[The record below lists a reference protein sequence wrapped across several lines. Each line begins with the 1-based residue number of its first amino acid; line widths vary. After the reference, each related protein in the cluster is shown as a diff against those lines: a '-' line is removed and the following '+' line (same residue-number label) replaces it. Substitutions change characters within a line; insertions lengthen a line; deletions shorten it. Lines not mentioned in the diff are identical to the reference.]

1 MTDQEAQAEL
11 KILRGLAEGGG
22 DLALVK
28 ERIDR
33 LYWAVCRK
41 HLRTCKCK
49 DKYRDA
55 LYEIYAKLRF
65 NDKNNTTM
73 AKARLVNGVVL
84 QVGGTHYTNAN
95 LTDEV
100 ARAFLSAFPM
110 RKDWFAELP
119 PAEAE
124 DAEKQGEPK
133 AEDVPEKQGDEDA
146 ENVAEKPADEVKVEE
161 QPTAPKEKKSAEK
174 RK

>member
-1 MTDQEAQAEL
+1 MTEREAQAEL
-11 KILRGLAEGGG
+11 MILRGLAEGGG

-33 LYWAVCRK
+33 LYWAVCQK
-41 HLRTCKCK
+41 HVRTCKCK
-49 DKYRDA
+49 DKYKDA
-55 LYEIYAKLRF
+55 LFEIYAKLRF

-84 QVGGTHYTNAN
+84 QVGGIHYTNAN

-119 PAEAE
+119 PTEA
-124 DAEKQGEPK
+124 K
-133 AEDVPEKQGDEDA
+133 EDA
-146 ENVAEKPADEVKVEE
+146 ENVAEKPADEPKVEK
-161 QPTAPKEKKSAEK
+161 QPTTPKKKKNTAK

>member
-1 MTDQEAQAEL
+1 MTESEAQAEL
-11 KILRGLAEGGG
+11 MILRGLAEGGG

-41 HLRTCKCK
+41 HLRTCRCK

-55 LYEIYAKLRF
+55 LFEIYAKLRF
-65 NDKNNTTM
+65 NSKNNTTM

-84 QVGGTHYTNAN
+84 QVGGIHYTNAN

-110 RKDWFAELP
+110 RTDWFAVLP
-119 PAEAE
+119 PAE
-124 DAEKQGEPK
+124 EK
-133 AEDVPEKQGDEDA
+133 EDA
-146 ENVAEKPADEVKVEE
+146 ENVAEKPTDEPKVEK
-161 QPTAPKEKKSAEK
+161 QPTTPKTKKSAKK

>member
-11 KILRGLAEGGG
+11 MILRGLASSGN

-33 LYWAVCRK
+33 LYWEVCRK
-41 HLRTCKCK
+41 HLRTCRCR
-49 DKYRDA
+49 DKYKDA
-55 LYEIYAKLRF
+55 LFEIYAKLRY
-65 NDKNNTTM
+65 NNKNNTTM

-119 PAEAE
+119 AEA
-124 DAEKQGEPK
+124 
-133 AEDVPEKQGDEDA
+133 PEKQGDEDA
-146 ENVAEKPADEVKVEE
+146 ENVAEKPADEVKVEK
-161 QPTAPKEKKSAEK
+161 QATAPKEKKSAGK

>member
-1 MTDQEAQAEL
+1 MTDNEAQAEL
-11 KILRGLAEGGG
+11 MILRGLASSGN

-41 HLRTCKCK
+41 HLRKCRCK

-55 LYEIYAKLRF
+55 LLEIYAKLMYHKKTNKR
-65 NDKNNTTM
+65 M
-73 AKARLVNGVVL
+73 AQARLVNGVVL
-84 QVGGTHYTNAN
+84 QWQGNHYTNSN

-100 ARAFLSAFPM
+100 ARQFLASFPQ
-110 RKDWFAELP
+110 REDWFAVLP
-119 PAEAE
+119 AKEPAEPQE
-124 DAEKQGEPK
+124 I
-133 AEDVPEKQGDEDA
+133 
-146 ENVAEKPADEVKVEE
+146 
-161 QPTAPKEKKSAEK
+161 APKEVKGESKAEAPKKKKTAKK

>member
-11 KILRGLAEGGG
+11 MILRGLAEGGG
-22 DLALVK
+22 DLALVN

-65 NDKNNTTM
+65 NSKNNTTM

-84 QVGGTHYTNAN
+84 QVGGVHYTNAN

-110 RKDWFAELP
+110 RKDWFAVL
-119 PAEAE
+119 
-124 DAEKQGEPK
+124 
-133 AEDVPEKQGDEDA
+133 PEKQKQDEPKEADVP
-146 ENVAEKPADEVKVEE
+146 ENVAEKPADEPKVEE
-161 QPTAPKEKKSAEK
+161 QPTAPKEEKSAK
-174 RK
+174 NRK

>member
-1 MTDQEAQAEL
+1 MTEAEAQAEL
-11 KILRGLAEGGG
+11 MILRGLASSGN

-41 HLRTCKCK
+41 HLRTCRCK

-55 LYEIYAKLRF
+55 LLEIYAKLSY
-65 NDKNNTTM
+65 NKKTNITM
-73 AKARLVNGVVL
+73 AQSQAQLVKGVVL
-84 QVGGTHYTNAN
+84 QWQGNHYTNNN

-100 ARAFLSAFPM
+100 AREFLQAHPQ

-119 PAEAE
+119 SATT
-124 DAEKQGEPK
+124 EKQVVAEVANEPS
-133 AEDVPEKQGDEDA
+133 AEVSA
-146 ENVAEKPADEVKVEE
+146 ENE
-161 QPTAPKEKKSAEK
+161 PTTPKKKKTARK

>member
-1 MTDQEAQAEL
+1 MSEQEAQAEL
-11 KILRGLAEGGG
+11 MILRGLAASGN

-49 DKYRDA
+49 DKYKDA
-55 LYEIYAKLRF
+55 LLEIYAKLMYHQ
-65 NDKNNTTM
+65 KTNTNM
-73 AKARLVNGVVL
+73 AQSRLVRGVVL
-84 QVGGTHYTNAN
+84 QWKGNHYTNSN

-100 ARAFLSAFPM
+100 AREFLASFPQ
-110 RKDWFAELP
+110 RKDWFEILPSATTEKAVVAEV
-119 PAEAE
+119 A
-124 DAEKQGEPK
+124 DEPSNEVK
-133 AEDVPEKQGDEDA
+133 AESE
-146 ENVAEKPADEVKVEE
+146 PA
-161 QPTAPKEKKSAEK
+161 TPKKKKSAKK